1 MSSTPAPSDI
11 VRKAAEEDSK
21 ASLETWGPEAFAR
34 RTRTKIHNLGA
45 PLPPWESKEQ
55 RPTPAARGIPKSI
68 NIILLGP
75 TGSGK
80 SSLVYT
86 WWRALSGSVTG
97 KEEFLAEHV
106 HDSFLQRLRV
116 GWNAKDGEEARQRA
130 QQQQQHQHKHPA
142 LATGASSA
150 APQTAPG
157 GGALLKAAPRHGTKG
172 LDAFQLQ
179 APDPHR
185 GCTGITVHDTKGQ
198 QFFTEEEERFA
209 EQMLQG
215 KVEEG
220 SAVDKQNYKYWFMLG
235 NFGFFSTASLAAAP
249 HVVVLV
255 FDVTL
260 RSFQQMLRE
269 PEANELCRCYRKI
282 VRRAAKQGHEVFAVL
297 THIDA
302 YAPDEDDVSTSSDW
316 EEEEEGTEAE
326 TEAETATEE
335 GSLEQ
340 SAEASPGGGGSNKAS
355 SNAQESS
362 LNGHE
367 GASNAKTSSSSGME
381 HPSNDNES
389 AGAGEFDREA
399 ELPGIISLW
408 CEGLSQ
414 ALGNDPEA
422 PLPKENV
429 FAVQNYHQGGSAQDP
444 VLDLASLE
452 CLESVL
458 HAGGRYVDERYQQQ
472 QEGCAI
478 A

>member
-1 MSSTPAPSDI
+1 MSSVPAPSDI
-11 VRKAAEEDSK
+11 VREAAEQDSK
-21 ASLETWGPEAFAR
+21 ASVETWGAEAFAR
-34 RTRTKIHNLGA
+34 RTRTKIHNFGA
-45 PLPPWESKEQ
+45 PLPPWENKEQ
-55 RPTPAARGIPKSI
+55 RPIPAARGIPKSI

-97 KEEFLAEHV
+97 KEDFLAEHV

-116 GWNAKDGEEARQRA
+116 GWNAKDGDEARKRA
-130 QQQQQHQHKHPA
+130 EQQLQQQRQAQHPA

-150 APQTAPG
+150 AAPTTG
-157 GGALLKAAPRHGTKG
+157 ERGSQLTAAPRHGTQG

-179 APDPHR
+179 APDPNR

-198 QFFTEEEERFA
+198 QFFTAEEERFA

-235 NFGFFSTASLAAAP
+235 NLGFFSTASLAAAP

-269 PEANELCRCYRKI
+269 RASNELCLCYRKI

-302 YAPDEDDVSTSSDW
+302 YAPDDDDDDS
-316 EEEEEGTEAE
+316 
-326 TEAETATEE
+326 E
-335 GSLEQ
+335 GSEAAASEQVFLEN
-340 SAEASPGGGGSNKAS
+340 SAQGRS
-355 SNAQESS
+355 SNGGNGENGTSHLGDREKESS
-362 LNGHE
+362 AGGKTLE
-367 GASNAKTSSSSGME
+367 GGE
-381 HPSNDNES
+381 
-389 AGAGEFDREA
+389 EFDREA
-399 ELPGIISLW
+399 ELPGIIALW
-408 CEGLSQ
+408 REELSQ
-414 ALGNDPEA
+414 ALGNDPKA
-422 PLPKENV
+422 PLPKDNV
-429 FAVQNYHQGGSAQDP
+429 FAVQNYHQGSSAQDP

-458 HAGGRYVDERYQQQ
+458 HAGRRYVDDRYQQQ
-472 QEGCAI
+472 QEGCVI

>member
-1 MSSTPAPSDI
+1 MSSGPAPSDI
-11 VRKAAEEDSK
+11 VREAAERDSK
-21 ASLETWGPEAFAR
+21 ASVETWGAEAFAR
-34 RTRTKIHNLGA
+34 RTRTKIHNFGA
-45 PLPPWESKEQ
+45 PLPPWENKEQ

-97 KEEFLAEHV
+97 KEDFLAEHV

-116 GWNAKDGEEARQRA
+116 GWNAKDGEEARKRA
-130 QQQQQHQHKHPA
+130 EL

-150 APQTAPG
+150 APPALAEG
-157 GGALLKAAPRHGTKG
+157 GTQLAAAPRHGTQG

-179 APDPHR
+179 APDPNR

-215 KVEEG
+215 KVEQG
-220 SAVDKQNYKYWFMLG
+220 SAPDNQNYKYWFMLG

-260 RSFQQMLRE
+260 RSFQRMLRE
-269 PEANELCRCYRKI
+269 RAANELCLCYQKI

-302 YAPDEDDVSTSSDW
+302 YAPDSDDDDDSD
-316 EEEEEGTEAE
+316 
-326 TEAETATEE
+326 E
-335 GSLEQ
+335 GSDGSGAAASEQVFLEN
-340 SAEASPGGGGSNKAS
+340 SAGSRPPGGGGGG
-355 SNAQESS
+355 E
-362 LNGHE
+362 NGE
-367 GASNAKTSSSSGME
+367 SSSGGGKTLE
-381 HPSNDNES
+381 GGS
-389 AGAGEFDREA
+389 EFDREA
-399 ELPGIISLW
+399 ELPGIIALW
-408 CEGLSQ
+408 REELSQ
-414 ALGNDPEA
+414 ALGNDPKA
-422 PLPKENV
+422 PLPKDNV
-429 FAVQNYHQGGSAQDP
+429 FAVQNYHQGSSAQNP

-458 HAGGRYVDERYQQQ
+458 HAGLRYVDGRYQQQ
-472 QEGCAI
+472 QEGCVI